1 MRFDIAMRVPFSL
14 FAFAL
19 VRLALVRAVA
29 FNRPY
34 TTCELRSDDSPIG
47 SAVSEWSAELE
58 AGNVHPRRARAD
70 GQRVCKRYRF
80 ASRSTS

>member
-1 MRFDIAMRVPFSL
+1 MRFDMAMRVPFSL

-34 TTCELRSDDSPIG
+34 TRHAIGGLTDLRFRVGVWSGMRLDEARPGELRTPAARSRDG
-47 SAVSEWSAELE
+47 
-58 AGNVHPRRARAD
+58 PRFRL
-70 GQRVCKRYRF
+70 
-80 ASRSTS
+80 